1 MYDNW
6 HFLNNKNADTLA
18 DFFLL
23 FRKKIKNFHEKWA
36 IRHFFVCLISRE
48 KNIIQGISPK
58 SGPNAYFLSVLIVR
72 RKIFSTFF
80 LNYEPNAI
88 FLYSLIVEAKKISA
102 KSGPFGSKLYALRIE
117 RKSRQKWTRLCFP
130 TGKLT

>member
-1 MYDNW
+1 MKNEPFGI
-6 HFLNNKNADTLA
+6 FLTV
-18 DFFLL
+18 LL
-23 FRKKIKNFHEKWA
+23 
-36 IRHFFVCLISRE
+36 VE

-88 FLYSLIVEAKKISA
+88 FLYSLIVEGKKYPQNADHSTIFTLIDKCKENHG
-102 KSGPFGSKLYALRIE
+102 KSERVYASRRGS
-117 RKSRQKWTRLCFP
+117 
-130 TGKLT
+130 